1 MPNFINIVW
10 PIKYKLITLTTG
22 PPGKKITMST
32 TLRTLHT
39 LSWVFQGS
47 LVIYLLVL
55 SFWGYCSNLHYRF
68 FRGLYLPCSD
78 NWDWPTFQSFLFPV
92 PTNKPVPF
100 SILICMAVC
109 SVLSDPTDC
118 SLPGSSAHGILLASI
133 LERVAISSSRTSS
146 QPRDQTLVSWTGR
159 WILYHWNTWEAP
171 SLFTSFQFLR
181 RRLSRPVPFLVLL
194 TSSSLLFF

>member
-32 TLRTLHT
+32 TLWTLHT

-92 PTNKPVPF
+92 PTNKPVPL

-109 SVLSDPTDC
+109 SVLSDPLTAVC
-118 SLPGSSAHGILLASI
+118 QAPLPMGFCWPAYWSGLPFPLPGHLPNPEIK
-133 LERVAISSSRTSS
+133 
-146 QPRDQTLVSWTGR
+146 P
-159 WILYHWNTWEAP
+159 
-171 SLFTSFQFLR
+171 
-181 RRLSRPVPFLVLL
+181 
-194 TSSSLLFF
+194 